1 MLQRSGP
8 RPIMVCAA
16 CVSVLAITLLAYAGV
31 FDGIIQAI
39 APVVYDFL
47 RALNHE

>member
-8 RPIMVCAA
+8 KPIIVRAG
-16 CVSVLAITLLAYAGV
+16 CVSVLAIALLAYAGV

-39 APVVYDFL
+39 APAVYDFL
-47 RALNHE
+47 RALNRE